1 MNEELMMETQD
12 AATAATSAGQEIID
26 ATQNMIMGAAENVS
40 EVIAAGKTAATEIH
54 EVPFYSE
61 VEFWIAV
68 AFVLS
73 VCILLKPLT
82 SAILSGLHKRI
93 DKVVQDID
101 DAAKLRDDA
110 QVLLADYERKYV
122 DAQKEASQIMQKA
135 KNTLENL
142 KKRELSNMKNDLKDK
157 EKEAERRIR
166 ASTQKAQDEI
176 NLSASKASVELAQ
189 KTINRYLQK
198 TDKSALIDEAIAE
211 LDKFAS

>member
-1 MNEELMMETQD
+1 MNEEAMMETQD

-26 ATQNMIMGAAENVS
+26 ATQNMIMDAAENVS

-73 VCILLKPLT
+73 VCVLLKPLAG
-82 SAILSGLHKRI
+82 AIRSGLHKRI

-110 QVLLADYERKYV
+110 KILLADYERKYV

-142 KKRELSNMKNDLKDK
+142 KKRELSNLKNEL
-157 EKEAERRIR
+157 
-166 ASTQKAQDEI
+166 
-176 NLSASKASVELAQ
+176 NLSASKASVELAK